1 MMMKLPKDLTR
12 EEREVTNRSSDYF
25 VGDMC
30 AACVTLFILFGL
42 VLFVVWF

>member
-1 MMMKLPKDLTR
+1 MMMKLPKDQTR

-30 AACVTLFILFGL
+30 AACATLLVLFGL
-42 VLFVVWF
+42 VFLVVWF